1 MYGTAGIPLENF
13 ESESGDILLVMRIRL
28 PTGTGTYVIML
39 IRIQMHFRI
48 QGVKIS
54 LKEKKVFLSLHIR
67 YYVRFFLFV
76 FSDI

>member
-54 LKEKKVFLSLHIR
+54 LKEKKG
-67 YYVRFFLFV
+67 
-76 FSDI
+76 FSKFTYKILR

>member
-54 LKEKKVFLSLHIR
+54 LKEKKVFLSLHIK